1 MFRKRKKVLLPV
13 TMILGGILLAFAQE
27 AEKLSLNEAIK
38 KALQNNISIL
48 NSKLDLKATQ
58 HRIWEITAI
67 GLPHVDVKSSYQ
79 HLFVVP
85 ELNFP
90 GTELSHTNVP
100 MDQTT
105 GLGTTSQLQL
115 STGEIIYLNNIA
127 GSPIALGVANNI
139 STDIT
144 VSQLIFN
151 GSYIVGLQAR
161 KAYANLAKQNDEK
174 TKLDVIE
181 TVVNTYH
188 MIQLAKE
195 SRKVLVQN
203 LDNVARI
210 ITEISEMNK
219 QGLLEK
225 TDVDQLE
232 VTSNTI
238 RNAINQIES
247 NLDMGYRLIKIQLGM
262 VDTVKIELSDPM
274 ESEDSL
280 INSST
285 LLVNEAFN
293 IDQNMDYQLTKT
305 SEHFTKLDMKQS
317 MSAFLPTLSGF
328 YNHNIQS
335 NIASFNFAPKDVIG
349 INLSLPIFSSGER
362 FAVVSQKRMAYEKAK
377 NTSRL
382 VTNSLYMQASQYQN
396 DVKLKME
403 KYRNQKKSNELS
415 DTIYQRTVE
424 KYKQGMASSMDLMNV
439 QNQYLT
445 NLSSYYQSIYEL
457 QEARSKLEKLLNIN
471 QENERKQP

>member
-58 HRIWEITAI
+58 RRIWEITAI

-105 GLGTTSQLQL
+105 GLGTTSQIQL

-457 QEARSKLEKLLNIN
+457 QEARSKLEKLFNIN

>member
-58 HRIWEITAI
+58 RRIWEITAI

-100 MDQTT
+100 MNQTT

-115 STGEIIYLNNIA
+115 SNGEIIYLNNIA

>member
-27 AEKLSLNEAIK
+27 AEKLSLKEAIK

-58 HRIWEITAI
+58 RRIWEITAI

-115 STGEIIYLNNIA
+115 SNGEIIYLNNIA

>member
-58 HRIWEITAI
+58 RRIWEITAI

-161 KAYANLAKQNDEK
+161 KAYANLAKQRENKAGCYRDCCEHLPYD
-174 TKLDVIE
+174 TAC
-181 TVVNTYH
+181 
-188 MIQLAKE
+188 Q
-195 SRKVLVQN
+195 RKP
-203 LDNVARI
+203 
-210 ITEISEMNK
+210 E
-219 QGLLEK
+219 
-225 TDVDQLE
+225 
-232 VTSNTI
+232 
-238 RNAINQIES
+238 
-247 NLDMGYRLIKIQLGM
+247 
-262 VDTVKIELSDPM
+262 
-274 ESEDSL
+274 
-280 INSST
+280 
-285 LLVNEAFN
+285 
-293 IDQNMDYQLTKT
+293 
-305 SEHFTKLDMKQS
+305 
-317 MSAFLPTLSGF
+317 
-328 YNHNIQS
+328 
-335 NIASFNFAPKDVIG
+335 
-349 INLSLPIFSSGER
+349 SSG
-362 FAVVSQKRMAYEKAK
+362 AK
-377 NTSRL
+377 P
-382 VTNSLYMQASQYQN
+382 
-396 DVKLKME
+396 
-403 KYRNQKKSNELS
+403 
-415 DTIYQRTVE
+415 
-424 KYKQGMASSMDLMNV
+424 G
-439 QNQYLT
+439 
-445 NLSSYYQSIYEL
+445 
-457 QEARSKLEKLLNIN
+457 
-471 QENERKQP
+471 